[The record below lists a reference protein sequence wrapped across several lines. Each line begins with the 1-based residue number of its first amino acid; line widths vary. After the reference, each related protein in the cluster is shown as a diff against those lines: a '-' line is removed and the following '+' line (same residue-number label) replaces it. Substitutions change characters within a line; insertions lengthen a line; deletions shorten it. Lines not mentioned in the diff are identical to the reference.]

1 MKLQPRKRTRCRQV
15 RTYFVLLDVGG
26 VGDRPFDLCH
36 LSNLLIECH
45 AFQKIG
51 HPYFHRLVFVLVED
65 IACTD
70 LLQQRQAGEQQ
81 HQHQHK
87 GASHGARPPRFPK
100 DNLFCTKKNTKK
112 ETSQFVLCNP
122 CSSNA
127 KHTRDHFDTLQF
139 WFAALSS
146 TIVCIHHRP
155 CAIFSST
162 TSSLSSLL
170 SHFCNQSQRSKHARL
185 TGMPIF
191 SHKHATFRR
200 LKMEL
205 SVQCQNSR
213 LTAATSKC
221 KPSQ

>member
-26 VGDRPFDLCH
+26 VGDRAFDLCH
-36 LSNLLIECH
+36 LSNLFIECH

-51 HPYFHRLVFVLVED
+51 HPQFHRLVSVLVED

-87 GASHGARPPRFPK
+87 GASHGARRPHFPK
-100 DNLFCTKKNTKK
+100 NNLFCTNKETKK
-112 ETSQFVLCNP
+112 ETSQFVLFNP
-122 CSSNA
+122 WSSNA

-146 TIVCIHHRP
+146 SRAFIHHRP
-155 CAIFSST
+155 CPNFFNHK
-162 TSSLSSLL
+162 LFSLL
-170 SHFCNQSQRSKHARL
+170 TTLPLLQSISTFQARSTDRNAN
-185 TGMPIF
+185 P
-191 SHKHATFRR
+191 HKHATSRR
-200 LKMEL
+200 LKMEQ

-213 LTAATSKC
+213 ITAATSKC